1 MGFWSKLFV
10 GRSGHGAAEKAP
22 ARPALLVELVADKG
36 RLEADLEA
44 LRAELLAATAEL
56 RAEAAAAREDS
67 QAATGELAD
76 HLSGAASGLGSQVA
90 EARAALAQ
98 ELAAARSEVN
108 RLGREQFRVST
119 LLESQ
124 GAGLEKLEAAWREHQ
139 ARREREVAELRQD
152 LRELADG
159 LEMRA
164 RFGLLQELLP
174 VMDALGESVRWGGEL
189 LRELQQP
196 RPAPPLL
203 AFLRPGWRRQSS
215 AGSEGEQTATFSHWL
230 QGVQLVQR
238 RLGRLLEKEGAQPI
252 PALGQPFD
260 PHLHVAIAVEPIR
273 PGQNGVADGTVVR
286 EELTGYLLGDRVLR
300 HAEVVVARLSPGD
313 ALTDGTGPGTAGEQK
328 DGREMLS
335 REE

>member
-1 MGFWSKLFV
+1 MGFWSKLFA
-10 GRSGHGAAEKAP
+10 GRTGNGAAEKEP

-36 RLEADLEA
+36 RLEAGLEA
-44 LRAELLAATAEL
+44 LRTELLAATA
-56 RAEAAAAREDS
+56 D
-67 QAATGELAD
+67 LAD
-76 HLSGAASGLGSQVA
+76 RLSGAADGLGSQVA
-90 EARAALAQ
+90 ETRSALVQ
-98 ELAAARSEVN
+98 ELSAARSEVN

-124 GAGLEKLEAAWREHQ
+124 GTSLEELEAAWREHQ
-139 ARREREVAELRQD
+139 ARSEREVAELRQD
-152 LRELADG
+152 LRELADR
-159 LEMRA
+159 LETRA

-174 VMDALGESVRWGGEL
+174 VMDALGESVRWGEEL
-189 LRELQQP
+189 LRELEQP

-203 AFLRPGWRRQSS
+203 AFLRPSWRRQPA
-215 AGSEGEQTATFSHWL
+215 AGSEDERTATFRHWL

-238 RLGRLLEKEGAQPI
+238 RLGRLLEKEGVQPI

-260 PHLHVAIAVEPIR
+260 PHLHVAVAVEAIH

-300 HAEVVVARLSPGD
+300 HAEVVVARLSAGD
-313 ALTDGTGPGTAGEQK
+313 ALAEGAGPGPAGEQE

-335 REE
+335 REQEHVS